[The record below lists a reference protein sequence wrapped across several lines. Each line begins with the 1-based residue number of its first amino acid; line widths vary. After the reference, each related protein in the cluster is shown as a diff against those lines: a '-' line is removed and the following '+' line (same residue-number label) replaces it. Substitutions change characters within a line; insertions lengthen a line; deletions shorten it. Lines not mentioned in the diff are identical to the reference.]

1 MAVGTLARFCYSHVR
16 ISERSRTLECARS
29 VNDSVLVLPLRRT
42 PSARRLCNHAIA
54 GRIAGLRPAA
64 SMKRVMGAKLRWE
77 LHRRKLRESP
87 PGWSHPFDQIHSN
100 HRKLESQLYFD
111 QCLSS
116 PPKSTGIT
124 PVNRTTFVG
133 ACRFEELLTSRERS
147 SAFTPTGAAS
157 PRSDRPHQQV
167 WIRRRST

>member
-1 MAVGTLARFCYSHVR
+1 MTPCSSCPSGGAFGPSVMQSCNCRPNCWFATRCVHEASDGSEAQVGTAQ
-16 ISERSRTLECARS
+16 A
-29 VNDSVLVLPLRRT
+29 N
-42 PSARRLCNHAIA
+42 
-54 GRIAGLRPAA
+54 
-64 SMKRVMGAKLRWE
+64 W
-77 LHRRKLRESP
+77 RESP
-87 PGWSHPFDQIHSN
+87 PGWSHPFDQIDSN